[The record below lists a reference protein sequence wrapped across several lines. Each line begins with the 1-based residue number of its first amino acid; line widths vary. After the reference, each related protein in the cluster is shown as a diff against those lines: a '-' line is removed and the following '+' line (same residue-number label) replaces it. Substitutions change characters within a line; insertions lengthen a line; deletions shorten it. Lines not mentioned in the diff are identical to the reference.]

1 MSKPNLQLMLQKEQI
16 KLCRNDDSDY
26 PRSLRAIHDPPKVLY
41 YRGALPNHDDFLFA
55 VVGTRKH
62 THYAELTIRKIFPPL
77 IQSGAIIVSG
87 LALGIDTLAHRAA
100 LEYSGKTIAVL
111 GGGVDK
117 NTLYPQTN
125 YSLSEKIV
133 EKGGVVLSEYPPQF
147 KPDKWTF
154 PARNRIIAGIS
165 RGVLVIEAPRHSG
178 ALITAYAALE
188 QGRDVFAVPG
198 DITRPES
205 EGCNELIKR
214 GAKPVL
220 EAKDV
225 LEEYGLVQSNFLEQS
240 LNTTLDKDEAAL
252 VSLLDTNPKHID
264 ELVGLAEKPVSM
276 ISGILSLLEIK
287 GVIKNIG
294 GARFIRL

>member
-1 MSKPNLQLMLQKEQI
+1 MAI
-16 KLCRNDDSDY
+16 K
-26 PRSLRAIHDPPKVLY
+26 
-41 YRGALPNHDDFLFA
+41 
-55 VVGTRKH
+55 
-62 THYAELTIRKIFPPL
+62 KILPPL
-77 IQSGAIIVSG
+77 IQAGATIVSG

-100 LEYSGKTIAVL
+100 LEHGGKTIAVL

-133 EKGGVVLSEYPPQF
+133 EKGGMVLSEYPPQF

-154 PARNRIIAGIS
+154 PARNRIIAGVS

-178 ALITAYAALE
+178 ALITAYGALE

-220 EAKDV
+220 EAKDI
-225 LEEYGLVQSNFLEQS
+225 LEEYGLVQSSFLEQS

-264 ELVGLAEKPVSM
+264 ELVSLAEQPVSM